1 MAKSCRQANRRVC
14 TSVNRTPLSTGTIFS
29 TLEIKNARL
38 KDAGFYV
45 CRTSSLDVT
54 SFRVNVLNDTVRTN
68 ERSRKLAEDVGK
80 KKKLGAL
87 GGDTFNVKRG
97 TENGRTEGMPDS
109 HNAATQSSGLTLLLE
124 CVFFLGAS
132 FLFSVIT

>member
-54 SFRVNVLNDTVRTN
+54 SFRVNVLNDFMFT
-68 ERSRKLAEDVGK
+68 LATAYRVSSSVS
-80 KKKLGAL
+80 
-87 GGDTFNVKRG
+87 GDTFNVKRG

>member
-54 SFRVNVLNDTVRTN
+54 SFRVNVLN
-68 ERSRKLAEDVGK
+68 
-80 KKKLGAL
+80 
-87 GGDTFNVKRG
+87 GDTFNVKRG